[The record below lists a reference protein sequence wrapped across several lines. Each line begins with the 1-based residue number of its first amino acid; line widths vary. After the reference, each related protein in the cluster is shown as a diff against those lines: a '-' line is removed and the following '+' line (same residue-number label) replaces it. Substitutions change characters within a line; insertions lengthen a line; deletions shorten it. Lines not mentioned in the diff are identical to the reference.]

1 MKIDNLATLLP
12 QQEVLQDILLDKY
25 CKNGEKTVGEIQVRV
40 AEALASVESANA
52 RKKFATEFLRAQQ
65 NGFVAAG
72 RVNSAAGTDIK
83 ATLMNCFVQPIEDAI
98 STGDKLKPGIYD
110 ALTYAAETMRRGG
123 GVGYD
128 FSAIRPKNAKVNST
142 ASRASG
148 PVSYMNVFDK
158 SCQTVE
164 SAGARRGAQMGVMR
178 CDHPDVMEFIEA
190 KRTVGALTNFNVSV
204 GITDSFME
212 AMLSDGEWELVHSAE
227 PSSEVEGA
235 YQRADGMWVYSK
247 VKASD
252 LWDKVMN
259 STYNFAEPGVLFLDN
274 INSDNNLSY
283 CETIVATNPCGEQPL
298 PPYGCCCLG
307 SVNLTKFVVNPF
319 GDAAQ
324 FDFDKYVAT
333 VKTSVRMLDNV
344 LDASFWPLE
353 QQKVE
358 AMNKRRVGLGYL
370 GLGDALVMLK
380 MKYNSP
386 EAISFAAKVTETMR
400 DAAYSASVELA
411 KEKGA
416 FPLFDAD
423 KYLAAPNFASRL
435 PEAIKADIRKYGI
448 RNSHLISIAPTGTIA
463 LAFADNAS
471 NGIEPA
477 FDWFYFRN
485 RRMMDGSK
493 QKVKV
498 EDHAY
503 RLYNHLNGETDTD
516 KLPEY
521 FVSAQTISAMDHL
534 RIVAAVKPFVDSAI
548 SKTINVPED
557 YPFEDFK
564 GIYLEAYK
572 NGLKGITTYRPNMT
586 TGAVLETAASQNV
599 AEIPNDVTL
608 PSLVDRRIQL
618 ETVPQPVL
626 SSLRWPGRP
635 TLPKGSEGWVSD
647 MIEHPLGDFAVF
659 VSHLD
664 DGVKK
669 PFEAWVMG
677 AEQPR
682 CLGAVAK
689 TLSMDMRVNDKAWL
703 NAKLAVLEKSS
714 GDDGF
719 EMRNPPDG
727 EVIHAKS
734 LVAGFAKLVRYRCED
749 LNSLEILEGETT
761 PVMDALMTLK
771 EPKSGTD
778 GTMSW
783 TVDVLNA
790 STNDDFVLGIKE
802 LIMPNGQRRP
812 YSIWLSGEYP
822 KALDGLC
829 KILSLD
835 MRVMD
840 MAWVGMKL
848 RKLLNFAEARGDFMA
863 KEPSSEKSRNYPST
877 VAYIA
882 RLIIHRY
889 AMLGLLTEEGEPL
902 ETLGIL
908 DQQAPKVEAKAAT
921 KVYVGKKCDACN
933 VTAVIKKDGCDFCTA
948 CGNVGSCG

>member
-1 MKIDNLATLLP
+1 
-12 QQEVLQDILLDKY
+12 
-25 CKNGEKTVGEIQVRV
+25 
-40 AEALASVESANA
+40 
-52 RKKFATEFLRAQQ
+52 
-65 NGFVAAG
+65 
-72 RVNSAAGTDIK
+72 
-83 ATLMNCFVQPIEDAI
+83 
-98 STGDKLKPGIYD
+98 
-110 ALTYAAETMRRGG
+110 
-123 GVGYD
+123 
-128 FSAIRPKNAKVNST
+128 
-142 ASRASG
+142 
-148 PVSYMNVFDK
+148 
-158 SCQTVE
+158 
-164 SAGARRGAQMGVMR
+164 
-178 CDHPDVMEFIEA
+178 
-190 KRTVGALTNFNVSV
+190 
-204 GITDSFME
+204 
-212 AMLSDGEWELVHSAE
+212 
-227 PSSEVEGA
+227 
-235 YQRADGMWVYSK
+235 
-247 VKASD
+247 
-252 LWDKVMN
+252 
-259 STYNFAEPGVLFLDN
+259 
-274 INSDNNLSY
+274 
-283 CETIVATNPCGEQPL
+283 
-298 PPYGCCCLG
+298 
-307 SVNLTKFVVNPF
+307 
-319 GDAAQ
+319 
-324 FDFDKYVAT
+324 
-333 VKTSVRMLDNV
+333 MLDNV

-358 AMNKRRVGLGYL
+358 AMNKRRIGLGYL

-380 MKYNSP
+380 LKYNSK
-386 EAISFAAKVTETMR
+386 EAIEFASKVTETMR

-416 FPLFDAD
+416 FPLFNAD
-423 KYLAAPNFASRL
+423 KYLAAPSFASRL

-485 RRMMDGSK
+485 RRMMDGTK

-503 RLYNHLNGETDTD
+503 RLYVNKFGETDSD

-534 RIVAAVKPFVDSAI
+534 KIVAAVLPFVDSAI

-557 YPFEDFK
+557 YPYDDFK
-564 GIYLEAYK
+564 DIYLEAHK

-586 TGAVLETAASQNV
+586 TGAVLETANSQKT
-599 AEIPNDVTL
+599 AELPNDVVM
-608 PSLVDRRIQL
+608 PSLVDRRVQL
-618 ETVPQPVL
+618 ESVPTPVL

-635 TLPKGSEGWVSD
+635 KLPKGSEGWVSD

-659 VSHLD
+659 VSHTND
-664 DGVKK
+664 DVKT
-669 PFEAWVMG
+669 PFEVWVMG

-689 TLSMDMRVNDKAWL
+689 TLSMDMRVDDKAWL
-703 NAKLAVLEKSS
+703 NTKLAMLENTS

-719 EMRNPPDG
+719 EMNNPPNG
-727 EVIHAKS
+727 ELIRVKS
-734 LVAGFAKLVRYRCED
+734 LVAGFAKLARYRCEE
-749 LNSLEILEGETT
+749 LNSLEIKEGETT

-790 STNDDFVLGIKE
+790 ATNDDFVLGVKE

-812 YSIWLSGEYP
+812 YSIWLSGDYP

-835 MRVMD
+835 MRVVD
-840 MAWVGMKL
+840 TAWVGMKL
-848 RKLLNFAEARGDFMA
+848 RKLLNYAEARGDFMA
-863 KEPSSEKSRNYPST
+863 KDPSSEKSRNYPST

-889 AMLGLLTEEGEPL
+889 AMLGLLTEEGEAVDV
-902 ETLGIL
+902 LGIL
-908 DQQAPKVEAKAAT
+908 DQQKEAELVKTKKAVA
-921 KVYVGKKCDACN
+921 GKKCTECRSYS
-933 VTAVIKKDGCDFCTA
+933 VIKKDGCDFCTS